1 MNEELNIIIPAR
13 NEEKNIGNLLSS
25 ICRQDLPN
33 IERVPILI
41 ADAHSTDRTVEV
53 ALSFKD
59 RLNISIVEGGLPA
72 EGRNAG
78 ARLAQSRNLLF
89 LDADVE
95 LVGPSLV
102 RRALQSMRRGD
113 RHCVTTWIL
122 AKEKMPLDYLMY
134 AVNAGIQILS
144 KYSRPFS
151 PGAFMMFDRQRFN
164 ELGGFNEAVL
174 YAEDYFLTRQLES
187 RRFAVVPGFVRT
199 SSRRFQKMGRLNFI
213 WLFFKTVM
221 NSGNEAFFFQDHG
234 YWD

>member
-1 MNEELNIIIPAR
+1 MNEELTIVIPAR
-13 NEEKNIGNLLSS
+13 NEEENIGNLLSS
-25 ICRQDLPN
+25 LCRQDLPN
-33 IERVPILI
+33 INSVPILV
-41 ADAHSTDRTVEV
+41 ADAHSSDHTVEV
-53 ALSFKD
+53 ALSFRDK
-59 RLNISIVEGGLPA
+59 LNISVVKGGLPA

-78 ARLAQSRNLLF
+78 AQVAQTRYLLF

-95 LVGPSLV
+95 VVGRSLI
-102 RRALQSMRRGD
+102 RRALQSMKRGD

-134 AVNAGIQILS
+134 AVNATIQALS

-151 PGAFMMFDRQRFN
+151 PGAFMLFDRQRFI

-199 SSRRFQKMGRLNFI
+199 SSRRFKKMGRLNFI
-213 WLFFKTVM
+213 WLFLKTVM
-221 NSGNEAFFFQDHG
+221 NSGNEAFFFQNHG